1 MMTMA
6 GSQLLRVPVRAAL
19 SGLRRPPVLAGLGLA
34 ALSAAIIVNA
44 LFLQSSR
51 HPAPLFAPHA
61 ATGEM
66 AAVQPAAPAPG
77 AEAGVPAAQSDPG
90 VLAVQQA
97 LSRAAYGPLEVDG
110 VMGRQTREAIAAFQR
125 DHGLPETGEI
135 TDSLIVELRAVGA
148 LDGG

>member
-6 GSQLLRVPVRAAL
+6 GSQLFRVPARAAL
-19 SGLRRPPVLAGLGLA
+19 AGLKRPPVLAGLGLA

-51 HPAPLFAPHA
+51 HPSPHFPSHA
-61 ATGEM
+61 AAGQM
-66 AAVQPAAPAPG
+66 AAVHPAETAPVTEAAAPAAPA
-77 AEAGVPAAQSDPG
+77 DPG

-97 LSRAAYGPLEVDG
+97 LSRAAYGPLQVDG
-110 VMGRQTREAIAAFQR
+110 VMGGQTREAIAAFQR
-125 DHGLPETGEI
+125 DHDLPATGEI